1 MLNYEIK
8 KFMNDPTYTVAYITL
23 YPTGKTDPII
33 TPSWHLLFPTLRLA
47 TSLFANYGGKVHEK
61 LSFVVP
67 KTFVCVAP
75 QGDK

>member
-1 MLNYEIK
+1 
-8 KFMNDPTYTVAYITL
+8 MNDPTYNVAYNLIL
-23 YPTGKTDPII
+23 YWQNTPHNY
-33 TPSWHLLFPTLRLA
+33 PSWRLLSPARATLRLA

-67 KTFVCVAP
+67 KTFVGVAS